1 MKVYYFSNYSDD
13 LFHLKPA
20 ADFTKNS
27 SKEILA
33 TALGATLYCPAVR
46 PNLIQ
51 DMEKMFTRGARSI
64 VICLEDSIP
73 DNKVIEAEQ
82 NVHKFLEQLQK
93 DNTLVNRFPLLF
105 IRVRS
110 PEHLKTIASQN
121 HGLFNPVTGF
131 VFPKFD
137 RTPQEYLKAYAV
149 SAAQDKTFPQYVMPV
164 LESTE
169 IMSKPHRLENL
180 VNISHALKT
189 YEQNVLAIRIGA
201 TDMSSLY
208 GIRRSADYTIYD
220 VKILSDVISDIVN
233 VFGVEYV
240 ITGAVWEHFQ
250 NERLFKP
257 LLRSTIFEEV
267 ETPLREK
274 IVRMGDDSFIK
285 EIQLDKVNG
294 ILGKTII
301 HPSHIPIVNA
311 LNVVSFEEYQDASQ
325 IVQHKT
331 DNNNGATSSFYK
343 NKMNEIKP
351 HLNWAHKTLL
361 RAKVYGVSKEGV
373 EFVSFLEEDKEI
385 NA

>member
-1 MKVYYFSNYSDD
+1 
-13 LFHLKPA
+13 
-20 ADFTKNS
+20 
-27 SKEILA
+27 
-33 TALGATLYCPAVR
+33 
-46 PNLIQ
+46 
-51 DMEKMFTRGARSI
+51 MEG
-64 VICLEDSIP
+64 
-73 DNKVIEAEQ
+73 
-82 NVHKFLEQLQK
+82 
-93 DNTLVNRFPLLF
+93 
-105 IRVRS
+105 
-110 PEHLKTIASQN
+110 
-121 HGLFNPVTGF
+121 G
-131 VFPKFD
+131 
-137 RTPQEYLKAYAV
+137 
-149 SAAQDKTFPQYVMPV
+149 
-164 LESTE
+164 
-169 IMSKPHRLENL
+169 
-180 VNISHALKT
+180 
-189 YEQNVLAIRIGA
+189 
-201 TDMSSLY
+201 
-208 GIRRSADYTIYD
+208 
-220 VKILSDVISDIVN
+220 VK
-233 VFGVEYV
+233 YV
-240 ITGAVWEHFQ
+240 ITGTVWEHFQ

-274 IVRMGDDSFIK
+274 IVRMGDDSFIR

-331 DNNNGATSSFYK
+331 DDNNGATSSFYK